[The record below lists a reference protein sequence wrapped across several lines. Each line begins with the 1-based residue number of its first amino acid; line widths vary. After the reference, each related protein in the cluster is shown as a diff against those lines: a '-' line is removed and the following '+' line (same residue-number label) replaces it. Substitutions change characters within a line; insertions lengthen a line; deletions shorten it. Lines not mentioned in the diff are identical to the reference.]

1 MHGIERVFSGEGEA
15 EMTDEEL
22 IAAKLLQWKVLK
34 EEGTLQKLSSAT
46 LLTEEDVMEFE
57 IEADRVLKSKGVKL
71 LLRQPT
77 TVGAADQR
85 KAATLKMITSL
96 DEKVTVS
103 VKDDAKLYNILVEIR
118 DKEIVEDCEPII
130 EKIVDAF
137 AKLPT
142 SKRLLPSLRMCLEW
156 VDDDLVDLDAA
167 FWEMWMRKLAVNMNI
182 NIDVDTNDT
191 LFEDVLNLLINHDA
205 VRSDEVKIIRFL
217 FHMKRLG
224 ILQLQPLL
232 VEICSDISLF
242 SIESLNDLL
251 KALGLAGYRND
262 AFALFDLMQASRRL
276 QQRPNAE
283 TVEYLVGGLLLPQ
296 VAEET
301 ATSMKDLPSIY
312 APSSNS
318 STPLPSLLTRK
329 MSPGKKKKVLDV
341 DEEKEIVPEVI
352 LVGRSNVGKS
362 SLTNLLL
369 NRKVIQCGSA
379 LY

>member
-34 EEGTLQKLSSAT
+34 EEGMLQKLSSAT
-46 LLTEEDVMEFE
+46 LLTEEDIMEFE
-57 IEADRVLKSKGVKL
+57 IEADRVLKSRGVKL

-77 TVGAADQR
+77 PLSTADQR

-130 EKIVDAF
+130 EKIFDAF

-142 SKRLLPSLRMCLEW
+142 SKRLLPSLHMCLEW

-182 NIDVDTNDT
+182 DVDTNDT

-205 VRSDEVKIIRFL
+205 LRSDEVTIIRFL

-232 VEICSDISLF
+232 VEIYSDISLF

-296 VAEET
+296 VAEDT
-301 ATSMKDLPSIY
+301 ATTMKDLPSIY
-312 APSSNS
+312 APSTNS
-318 STPLPSLLTRK
+318 STPLPSLLARK
-329 MSPGKKKKVLDV
+329 MSPGKKKKVLAV